1 MSMKSMTALV
11 AALALAGGGLVAC
24 GDDDEDEAAAPPPP
38 AATQP
43 DTGGTETTQT
53 GAAAE
58 TVEVAADPGG
68 QLEYVQSSLSAPAGS
83 VTFEFT
89 NEASVPHDFNIEQD
103 GEDVAGTEVITNSE
117 ASLSV
122 ELEPGR
128 YAYYC
133 SVGRHREAGMEGTLT
148 VE

>member
-11 AALALAGGGLVAC
+11 AALALAGSGLAAC
-24 GDDDEDEAAAPPPP
+24 GDDDDEPAAPPPP

-43 DTGGTETTQT
+43 DTGGTEA
-53 GAAAE
+53 GE

-83 VTFEFT
+83 VTFEFA
-89 NEASVPHDFNIEQD
+89 NEASVPHDFNVEQD
-103 GEDVAGTEVITNSE
+103 GEKVAGTDVITSSE
-117 ASLSV
+117 DSVSV

-133 SVGRHREAGMEGTLT
+133 SVDGHREAGMEGTLT

>member
-11 AALALAGGGLVAC
+11 AALALAGSGLAAC
-24 GDDDEDEAAAPPPP
+24 GDDDDEPAAPPP

-43 DTGGTETTQT
+43 DTGGTEA
-53 GAAAE
+53 GE

-83 VTFEFT
+83 VTFEFA
-89 NEASVPHDFNIEQD
+89 NEASVPHDFNVEQD
-103 GEDVAGTEVITNSE
+103 GEKVAGTDVITSSE
-117 ASLSV
+117 DSVSV

-133 SVGRHREAGMEGTLT
+133 SVDGHREAGMEGTLT